1 MGGGA
6 HAPGA
11 DAFERRSNQG
21 DDIVVI
27 GAGPAGLTAAHELA
41 KAGRTC
47 DVLEAD
53 DVVGGISRTVV
64 ADGNRF
70 DIGGHRFFTKVGAVE
85 QRWHELLPD
94 DLMIRQRSSRIF
106 YRGKFYEYPLKPLN
120 ALANLG
126 PTEAARCVASYLTAR
141 AARLTTRQ
149 QPRTLEEYVV
159 ANYGRRL
166 YEHFFRAYTT
176 KVWGVD
182 PSALSADWGAQR
194 IKGMSLWSA
203 VWEPVRARLAG
214 RRDRDRQVTSLI
226 EEFLYPR
233 LGPGMM
239 WERCTEL
246 VEAAGSKVHLES
258 PVTRI
263 CHAADGA
270 QAVETTDETGAV
282 TKYRA
287 DHVISSMPLAQLVGV
302 MDPPAPDH
310 ILDAAVRLGFRDYL
324 LVALV
329 VPDDRVEWTDNWVYV
344 HEPDIDAMRIQNF
357 GAWSPEMV
365 RTGCAVLGLE
375 YTTDA
380 SDPWWSAPDDALIT
394 RASDELARLGLV
406 PQSKIEAGHVVRMP
420 KAYPIYDEHYEQHV
434 TTLRNWLAEATPNVH
449 PIGRNGMHRYNNQDH
464 SMYTA
469 MLTVENIVNGTNHD
483 VWAVNVEADYHES
496 GSGPSARTGR
506 DAPIVPTSTAD
517 SAT

>member
-1 MGGGA
+1 MPASDPSVEHERG
-6 HAPGA
+6 
-11 DAFERRSNQG
+11 DAEPVDS
-21 DDIVVI
+21 IVVI
-27 GAGPAGLTAAHELA
+27 GAGPAGLTAAHELT
-41 KAGRTC
+41 KSGLTC

-70 DIGGHRFFTKVGAVE
+70 DIGGHRFFTKVRAVE
-85 QRWHELLPD
+85 DRWHELLPD
-94 DLMIRQRSSRIF
+94 DLLIRERSSRIF

-126 PTEAARCVASYLTAR
+126 PIEALRCVVSYLGAR
-141 AARLTTRQ
+141 VARLTIRRQ
-149 QPRTLEEYVV
+149 PPNTLEDYVV

-166 YEHFFRAYTT
+166 YDHFFRAYTT

-194 IKGMSLWSA
+194 IKGMSLWAA
-203 VWEPVRARLAG
+203 VWEPIRARVAG

-239 WERCTEL
+239 WERCTEV
-246 VEAAGSKVHLES
+246 VEAAGCKVHLES

-263 CHAADGA
+263 RRTAGLARSVD
-270 QAVETTDETGAV
+270 TTDETGAV
-282 TKYRA
+282 TTYPA
-287 DHVISSMPLAQLVGV
+287 DHVISSMPLAQLVTV
-302 MDPPAPDH
+302 MDPPAPVQV
-310 ILDAAVRLGFRDYL
+310 LDAAERLTFRDYL

-329 VPDDRVEWTDNWVYV
+329 VTADLVDWTDNWVYV
-344 HEPDIDAMRIQNF
+344 HEPDVDAMRIQNF
-357 GAWSPEMV
+357 GAWSPDMV
-365 RTGCAVLGLE
+365 RDGCAVLGVE

-380 SDPWWSAPDDALIT
+380 SDPLWSAPNDELIR
-394 RASDELARLGLV
+394 RASGELARLGLV
-406 PQSKIEAGHVVRMP
+406 PEGHIDAGHVVRMP
-420 KAYPIYDEHYEQHV
+420 KAYPVYDEHYEQHV
-434 TTLRNWLAEATPNVH
+434 TTVRKWLAEATPNVH

-469 MLTVENIVNGTNHD
+469 MLTVENIVNGAEHD
-483 VWAVNVEADYHES
+483 VWAVNVDADYHES

-506 DAPIVPTSTAD
+506 DAPIVPRAATDATA
-517 SAT
+517 